1 MKLTGKVAL
10 VTGGAVRIGKAIT
23 LALAEA
29 GCQIFIVYGQS
40 AQEARETQAK
50 VDSIGVDSHIYSVNL
65 ADAEATKKVIPAA
78 MERFGQVDVL
88 INSAAIFREGNLAD
102 TSLESW
108 DLHFAVNLRSAFL
121 LCQAFADQVPEDG
134 QGAIVNISDARIF
147 RPGTRHLAYRLTKS
161 ALLGMTENL
170 ALELAPRIRVN
181 ALALG
186 AILPP
191 PEEDQAYLDQLAQE
205 KVPLRRA
212 GSAEIVAENV
222 IHLLE
227 QDFITGDTIKL
238 DGGQFL

>member
-1 MKLTGKVAL
+1 
-10 VTGGAVRIGKAIT
+10 
-23 LALAEA
+23 
-29 GCQIFIVYGQS
+29 
-40 AQEARETQAK
+40 
-50 VDSIGVDSHIYSVNL
+50 
-65 ADAEATKKVIPAA
+65 
-78 MERFGQVDVL
+78 
-88 INSAAIFREGNLAD
+88 
-102 TSLESW
+102 
-108 DLHFAVNLRSAFL
+108 LRSAFL
-121 LCQAFADQVPEDG
+121 LCQAFASQIPEDG
-134 QGAIVNISDARIF
+134 HGAIVNISDARIY
-147 RPGTRHLAYRLTKS
+147 RPGTKHLAYRLTKS

-191 PEEDQAYLDQLAQE
+191 PEKDQSYLDQLAQE
-205 KVPLRRA
+205 KVPLRRS